1 MREIH
6 FNNAMLINKKGYVPC
21 VGIMEAGP
29 WSYKTNQH
37 NVLVKNVG
45 LELVYMGNFGQATQ
59 YS

>member
-1 MREIH
+1 
-6 FNNAMLINKKGYVPC
+6 MLINKKGYVPC

-29 WSYKTNQH
+29 WSYKMNQH